1 MKEKHNDYIM
11 MILVVFLILF
21 FLGSFIYVQS
31 LNRVS
36 SNKTKKEENSITE
49 LKKKEDN
56 QEAINEEA
64 DDENRQI
71 NEVKVTDIVPIP
83 KSGIQSEQDVIEYVE
98 NMESSIVNSVEKDTV
113 DWKIKAKKLFITVI
127 DFIFYDGKIG
137 NYTFQQLSDTGKQK
151 VLQITTNIDGIIE
164 SYSPNYKERLV
175 SQGKRT
181 YQTVSEKLTEYKNQY
196 FADVKS
202 VIGEDNYEQ
211 AGTVYDEVK
220 EKASSVKDKVVDK
233 SKDIYQQGKETAG
246 KLKDKWNDW
255 YQSWKQE

>member
-1 MKEKHNDYIM
+1 M
-11 MILVVFLILF
+11 
-21 FLGSFIYVQS
+21 GGFIYVQS